1 MISPP
6 VQEPKLFQFSEANY
20 ASVFNE
26 YWKILYLIAYR
37 RLHDSELAKDLVQE
51 VFVYCWQQRE
61 SIQINTSIEAYL
73 RSALQFRIIAH
84 FRKLDIKNRAFT
96 YLYQRMVEIEIH
108 MKDVLTER
116 DLVKTL
122 DKELERM
129 PDTMREIFKL
139 RIRDYSVDEIAISLN
154 LAEKTVR
161 NNISKGLHQLRK
173 ALSKD
178 FPEDFSAICIVLYIL
193 LT

>member
-1 MISPP
+1 MINPS
-6 VQEPKLFQFSEANY
+6 VQEPELFEFSETNY
-20 ASVFNE
+20 TSIFNT
-26 YWKILYLIAYR
+26 YWKTLYVKAYR
-37 RLHDSELAKDLVQE
+37 RLHDAELAKDIVQE

-73 RSALQFRIIAH
+73 NTALQFRIISH
-84 FRKLDIKNRAFT
+84 FRKLSIKDRAFT
-96 YLYQRMVEIEIH
+96 YLYQRMVEIETH

-116 DLVKTL
+116 DLVRAL
-122 DKELERM
+122 DNELERM
-129 PDTMREIFKL
+129 PATMREIFKL
-139 RIRDYSVDEIAISLN
+139 RIRDYTVDEIASSLN